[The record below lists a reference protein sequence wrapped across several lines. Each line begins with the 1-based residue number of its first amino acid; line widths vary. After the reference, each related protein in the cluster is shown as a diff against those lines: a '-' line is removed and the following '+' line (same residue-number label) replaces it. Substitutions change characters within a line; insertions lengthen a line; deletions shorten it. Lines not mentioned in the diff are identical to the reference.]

1 MRKNTAIIICP
12 ITKDVFRN
20 ADDKLAEAVGL
31 AAAINL
37 NVTAARHF
45 RVGKIT
51 PSTFINGA
59 QVEVLKTEVEALQP
73 EVVIVDAPLS
83 PVNQRNLE
91 RALKVKVIDRVGLIL
106 EIFGMRARTRE
117 GKLQVDLAR
126 LSYQRS
132 RLVGA
137 WTHLERQR
145 GGGGVTS
152 GPGET
157 QKELDRRKID
167 DTIVRLRKQLADVT
181 RTRALNRKSRT
192 ARPYPVVALVGYTNA
207 GKSTLFNLL
216 TGAKVMAE
224 NLLFATLDPTMR
236 QLKLPS
242 GRQVILSDTVGFID
256 ELPTHL
262 IAAFRATL
270 EEVLEADLI
279 LHVQDITHAEV
290 DVQASAVSKV
300 LSDIGITD
308 EDAAEH
314 IMMVANKIDML
325 PSGERAKITRELA
338 DDRGAAISA
347 AAGTGIPQLLKQIDA
362 RLSERDEFR
371 EYVLPIEAGEAL
383 AWLYRHGE
391 VISRKD
397 NKKTMKLRVS
407 LALEKAQQFEKRF
420 SV

>member
-1 MRKNTAIIICP
+1 MNKNTAIVICP

-20 ADDKLAEAVGL
+20 PNDKLDEAVGL

-37 NVTAARHF
+37 NVVAARHF

-59 QVEVLKTEVEALQP
+59 QVDALRTEVEELQP
-73 EVVIVDAPLS
+73 EVVIIDAPLS

-106 EIFGMRARTRE
+106 EIFGLRARTRE

-145 GGGGVTS
+145 GGGGVIS

-167 DTIVRLRKQLADVT
+167 DTILRLKKQLADVT

-192 ARPYPVVALVGYTNA
+192 TRPYPVVALVGYTNA

-216 TGAKVMAE
+216 TGAKVMAQ

-279 LHVQDITHAEV
+279 LHVQDIANPEFKIHAE
-290 DVQASAVSKV
+290 AVEKV
-300 LSDIGITD
+300 LADLGITD
-308 EDAAEH
+308 EDAVDH
-314 IMMVANKIDML
+314 VMMVANKIDLL
-325 PSGERAKITRELA
+325 PAGERAKVTRELA
-338 DDRGAAISA
+338 ADRGAAISA
-347 AAGTGIPQLLKQIDA
+347 ASGAGIPQLLKQIDA
-362 RLSERDEFR
+362 RLSEHDAFR
-371 EYVLPIEAGEAL
+371 EYTIAIENGEAL
-383 AWLYRHGE
+383 AWLHRNGE
-391 VISRKD
+391 VLSRKD
-397 NKKTMKLRVS
+397 TKKTMKLRVM
-407 LALEKAQQFEKRF
+407 LAEDKAAMFEKRF
-420 SV
+420 A